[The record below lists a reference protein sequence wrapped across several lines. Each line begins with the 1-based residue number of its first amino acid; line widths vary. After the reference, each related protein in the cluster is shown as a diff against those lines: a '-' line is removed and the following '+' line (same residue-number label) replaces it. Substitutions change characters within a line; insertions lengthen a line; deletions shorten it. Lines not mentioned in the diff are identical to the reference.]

1 MPRFGKTRK
10 TDRNIIT
17 RSKAMDKHGRKADE
31 PINQHLT
38 NCAQFAEYL
47 RFYALP
53 DIDAANTI
61 VSNELQLHR
70 SVTENVRNY

>member
-1 MPRFGKTRK
+1 
-10 TDRNIIT
+10 
-17 RSKAMDKHGRKADE
+17 MDKHGRKADE

-38 NCAQFAEYL
+38 NCAQFPEYL

-53 DIDAANTI
+53 DMDAANTI